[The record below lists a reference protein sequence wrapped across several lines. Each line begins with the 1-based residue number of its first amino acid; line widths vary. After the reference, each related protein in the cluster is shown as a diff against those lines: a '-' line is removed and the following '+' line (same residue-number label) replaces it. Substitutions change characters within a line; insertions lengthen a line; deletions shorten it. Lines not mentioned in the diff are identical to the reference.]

1 MPSCLGWLVCFG
13 AIAAPSPPPTAAPY
27 CQIARPIYWSAGD
40 TRATKEQADRENRKW
55 KRLCAGTTSSTKPA
69 P

>member
-1 MPSCLGWLVCFG
+1 MSNCIGFIVCFG
-13 AIAAPSPPPTAAPY
+13 ALSPAPVPPADTY

-55 KRLCAGTTSSTKPA
+55 KRLCSTKTGA
-69 P
+69 GR